1 MTDPPHLRWRGG
13 ITPGPD
19 GILVRAR
26 DLVTFGWCQG
36 AEARDVRGE
45 STAPWRDEAR
55 RWSLL
60 GALVASVD
68 LPRDPEPAYLG
79 PLRRALSALAEVID
93 EPSLARWNDAPERAQ
108 EHVVAV
114 LEAAVH
120 VCARWESP

>member
-1 MTDPPHLRWRGG
+1 M
-13 ITPGPD
+13 
-19 GILVRAR
+19 RAR

-36 AEARDVRGE
+36 ADARDVRGE
-45 STAPWRDEAR
+45 STAPCGEDAR

-60 GALVASVD
+60 GALIASVD

-93 EPSLARWNDAPERAQ
+93 EPSLVTWNDAPERAQ
-108 EHVVAV
+108 GQVVAV

-120 VCARWESP
+120 VCARWERPDG